1 MAQKQ
6 QGLGFCLNLKGVDE
20 AKEKLDAL
28 NAKLKE
34 CKGLIKE
41 ISGMTIEVGA
51 NSEPPA
57 DA

>member
-6 QGLGFCLNLKGVDE
+6 QGFCLNLKGVDE
-20 AKEKLDAL
+20 ALEKLDAL

-51 NSEPPA
+51 FSEPPA